1 MRLPLLAAAAATAA
15 FFLLAAPASAQTE
28 SEPACNAGDAEAC
41 FYTGAEYAQGIGVP
55 EDKQKAVTFF
65 LKACDGGV
73 PDGCSTSGVMIRAG
87 EGNLEKNVVKGV
99 EYQERACAMGHVDGC
114 EWALGNRIS
123 ATSEAYDPKK
133 AITTARAGCEAG
145 VEKACSWGR
154 SWSWDGSKG
163 KYPDMINMIDAGWF
177 AQRDCAKGDIMGCY
191 IAEQAYANPESIAF
205 DAAKGLKY
213 SLINC
218 NEKANE
224 GSCRNVGGVYLDIGE
239 EKLGAEYMRKA
250 CGMGHEEGCRV
261 AADWERY
268 FAEVAARD
276 ARIAARNKIIN
287 DLVSAGRYG
296 DAVSAG
302 LHQIGT
308 KEHAE
313 KAALAARS
321 AGAMGQVQTADLY
334 ALALWFPS
342 GPVRAAADAEMSA
355 RGTGLEG
362 TFGTGTNEPGMADAR
377 WKDLYGGSA
386 PRYSS
391 GSSSPSAPQSS
402 VLSAS
407 DAAAQTRE
415 KYRYAHCTMAGSNQS
430 AAVCR

>member
-1 MRLPLLAAAAATAA
+1 MRLLAFAAATLLLGSFSA
-15 FFLLAAPASAQTE
+15 FASAQTE

-41 FYTGAEYAQGIGVP
+41 FYTGAEYAQGIGAP

-65 LKACDGGV
+65 LKACDGGI
-73 PDGCSTSGVMIRAG
+73 PDGCSTSGVLIRAG
-87 EGNLEKNVVKGV
+87 EGNLEKDVVKGV

-123 ATSEAYDPKK
+123 ATSEAYDLKK
-133 AITTARAGCEAG
+133 AIATAKAGCDAG
-145 VEKACSWGR
+145 VEKACSWGGN
-154 SWSWDGSKG
+154 WSWDGSKG
-163 KYPDMINMIDAGWF
+163 KYPDMVNITDAGWF
-177 AQRDCAKGDIMGCY
+177 AERNCARDDIMGCY
-191 IAEQAYANPESIAF
+191 IAERAFADPESAAF
-205 DAAKGLKY
+205 DAEKGLKY

-239 EKLGAEYMRKA
+239 QKLGAQYMRKA

-261 AADWERY
+261 ATEWETY
-268 FAEVAARD
+268 FKEVEAQK
-276 ARIAARNKIIN
+276 ARIAARDKIIN

-296 DAVSAG
+296 DAVYAA
-302 LHQIGT
+302 LFQIAT

-321 AGAMGQVQTADLY
+321 AGAMGQVRTEDLY
-334 ALALWFPS
+334 ALALWFQS

-377 WKDLYGGSA
+377 WKNLYGGSA
-386 PRYSS
+386 PRYTSS
-391 GSSSPSAPQSS
+391 TSTSAPPSRTFG
-402 VLSAS
+402 AG

-415 KYRYAHCTMAGSNQS
+415 KYRWAHCTMAGSNPD

>member
-1 MRLPLLAAAAATAA
+1 MRLSTFTLAAVVFGSVAA
-15 FFLLAAPASAQTE
+15 FASAQTQ
-28 SEPACNAGDAEAC
+28 SEPACLAGDAEAC
-41 FYTGAEYAQGIGVP
+41 FYTGVEYAQGIGAP

-65 LKACDGGV
+65 LKACDGGI
-73 PDGCSTSGVMIRAG
+73 PDGCSTSGVLIRAG
-87 EGNLEKNVVKGV
+87 EGNLEKNVIRGV
-99 EYQERACAMGHVDGC
+99 AYQERACAMGHVDGC

-123 ATSEAYDPKK
+123 PASEAYDLKK
-133 AITTARAGCEAG
+133 AIATAKAGCEAG
-145 VEKACSWGR
+145 VEKACAWGR

-163 KYPDMINMIDAGWF
+163 KYPDLINMIDAGWF
-177 AQRDCAKGDIMGCY
+177 AERDCARNDIMGCY
-191 IAEQAYANPESIAF
+191 IAERAYADPESAAF

-250 CGMGHEEGCRV
+250 CGMGHENACEI

-268 FAEVAARD
+268 FAEVAARE
-276 ARIAARNKIIN
+276 ARIAARDKIIN

-296 DAVSAG
+296 DAVSAA

-308 KEHAE
+308 KEYAE
-313 KAALAARS
+313 KAALSARS
-321 AGAMGQVQTADLY
+321 AGAMAQIETADLY

-342 GPVRAAADAEMSA
+342 GPVRAAADSEMSA

-377 WKDLYGGSA
+377 WKDLYGSSA
-386 PRYSS
+386 PRYTSS
-391 GSSSPSAPQSS
+391 TSPSAPQSRTFG
-402 VLSAS
+402 AG

-415 KYRYAHCTMAGSNQS
+415 KYRYAHCIMAGSNTS
-430 AAVCR
+430 ATVCQ

>member
-1 MRLPLLAAAAATAA
+1 MRLAFLAAAATTAA
-15 FFLLAAPASAQTE
+15 FLLFAGPASAQSE

-41 FYTGAEYAQGIGVP
+41 FYTGAEYAQGLGVP

-65 LKACDGGV
+65 LRACDGGI
-73 PDGCSTSGVMIRAG
+73 PDGCSTSGVLIRAG
-87 EGNLEKNVVKGV
+87 EGNLEKDVIKGV

-123 ATSEAYDPKK
+123 ATSEAYDLQK
-133 AITTARAGCEAG
+133 AIATAKAGCEAG
-145 VEKACSWGR
+145 VEKACAWGE

-163 KYPDMINMIDAGWF
+163 KYPDMINMVDAGWF
-177 AQRDCAKGDIMGCY
+177 AERSCAQGDIMGCY
-191 IAEQAYANPESIAF
+191 IAEQAYANPESAAF
-205 DAAKGLKY
+205 DAAKGLTY

-218 NEKANE
+218 DEKKNE

-239 EKLGAEYMRKA
+239 HELGTLYMRRACEYGHEKA
-250 CGMGHEEGCRV
+250 CEV

-268 FAEVAARD
+268 LAEVAARD
-276 ARIAARNKIIN
+276 ARIAARDKTIS
-287 DLVSAGRYG
+287 DLISAGRYG
-296 DAVSAG
+296 DAVSAA

-321 AGAMGQVQTADLY
+321 AGAMGQVRTEDLY

-342 GPVRAAADAEMSA
+342 GSVRAAADAEMSA

-362 TFGTGTNEPGMADAR
+362 TFGTGTNAPGMADAR
-377 WKDLYGGSA
+377 WKDLYGSSA

-391 GSSSPSAPQSS
+391 SSSTPSAPQST
-402 VLSAS
+402 VLSSS

-415 KYRYAHCTMAGSNQS
+415 KYRWAHCTMKGSNPS
-430 AAVCR
+430 AAVCQ